1 MRKRHAVL
9 RSLATLRPVKLPIHE
24 DGKQHLQHQ
33 RKNNIYIYMY
43 LHIFTHIYIYIC
55 LFISKC
61 SLIYR
66 RTSMLVCIFNAVVC
80 KSLQIKS
87 PICEVANHHARMSKL
102 LRGNKVPLYLDD
114 IGTSHRAART
124 QVPSRYDP

>member
-1 MRKRHAVL
+1 
-9 RSLATLRPVKLPIHE
+9 
-24 DGKQHLQHQ
+24 
-33 RKNNIYIYMY
+33 MY

-102 LRGNKVPLYLDD
+102 LRGNNVPLYLDE